1 MTLIAH
7 PHSVPDA
14 LVATLPAGTSADPT
28 PVGTAAARS
37 VERAPADA
45 SADRL
50 GLGCRSC
57 AAGRYAPGPG
67 AGHVTCDA
75 CGHATIRRGRI
86 TGPRRRS

>member
-14 LVATLPAGTSADPT
+14 LVATLPTGTTADLT
-28 PVGTAAARS
+28 PAVTT

-45 SADRL
+45 STDRL
-50 GLGCRSC
+50 GLGCRTC

-86 TGPRRRS
+86 TGPRRRG